1 MGIEFS
7 RGFFV
12 FDKSWIHENE
22 FVQSLS
28 HAEFRILIYLLSSA
42 LKITKRDSTYR
53 RGNLIASLY
62 QDNKIL
68 IVNTSQRTIAE
79 KCKVNRATVFRALN
93 KFKEVGALIKMPD
106 HVGRGANDYY
116 IIGFEREK
124 VGKQEYYLVD
134 SIPVSEG
141 HKVPEE
147 IKKLVLACIGYPS
160 FDKNSAIWQ
169 RLFGITV
176 D

>member
-12 FDKSWIHENE
+12 FDKSWIHENA

-53 RGNLIASLY
+53 RGNLIAALY

-79 KCKVNRATVFRALN
+79 KCKVNRTTVCRALN
-93 KFKEVGALIKMPD
+93 K
-106 HVGRGANDYY
+106 YY

-147 IKKLVLACIGYPS
+147 SKKLILACIGYPL
-160 FDKNSAIWQ
+160 FDKNSAIWE